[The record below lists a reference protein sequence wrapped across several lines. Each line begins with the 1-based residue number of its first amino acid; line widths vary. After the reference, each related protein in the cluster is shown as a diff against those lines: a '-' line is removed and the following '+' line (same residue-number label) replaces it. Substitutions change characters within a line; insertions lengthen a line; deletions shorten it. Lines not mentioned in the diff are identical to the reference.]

1 MTVWAHVLGK
11 SIVSM
16 AIYVRVSSLH
26 DEHQVKKVGE
36 KQEMAIIQDVHFCQ
50 LDPTSQRFHLGTKPA
65 HGPWGKRNVQTLEHE
80 LDMEGDHLFQNWRES
95 TKGRKEGC

>member
-50 LDPTSQRFHLGTKPA
+50 LDPTSQRFQSCPK
-65 HGPWGKRNVQTLEHE
+65 QYCYI
-80 LDMEGDHLFQNWRES
+80 F
-95 TKGRKEGC
+95 